1 MTSCGFALHPTPFL
15 YAKKDVFIVS
25 CSHSAAL
32 GGGGVAVSFAF
43 RVSMDV
49 NLRAR
54 LSSRSRMSI
63 QSRGTRVFIHPRI
76 CTDVFKTRPQFQK
89 KEKNDK
95 QTQRTVAPG
104 KKPSNAASRQRQK
117 LRTQVQRGTHGRE
130 NRALTESPLC
140 RRRWHFSPPR
150 SRSSV
155 FSKRP
160 PKKIHFEKVTTW
172 ERKS

>member
-1 MTSCGFALHPTPFL
+1 M
-15 YAKKDVFIVS
+15 FIVS

-32 GGGGVAVSFAF
+32 EGGKVAVSFVF

-54 LSSRSRMSI
+54 LSSGSRMSI
-63 QSRGTRVFIHPRI
+63 QSRGTRVSIHPRI
-76 CTDVFKTRPQFQK
+76 CTGVFKTRPQFQK
-89 KEKNDK
+89 KGKNDK

-104 KKPSNAASRQRQK
+104 KTEQRSLTATPKAA
-117 LRTQVQRGTHGRE
+117 TQVQRGTHGRE